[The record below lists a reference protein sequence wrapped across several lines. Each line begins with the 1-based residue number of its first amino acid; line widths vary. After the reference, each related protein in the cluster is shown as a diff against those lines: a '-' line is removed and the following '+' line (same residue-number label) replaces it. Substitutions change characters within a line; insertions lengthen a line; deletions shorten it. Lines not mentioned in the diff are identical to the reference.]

1 MCARRQRLRSWVA
14 VRAQARSGSAAIEFA
29 VIAPICLALAFVVI
43 FLGKIYFDTETLQAA
58 VERAGRMIAVTQNV
72 TQSQLQTAIQSSLA
86 PIGNPTVTVSYSTT
100 TISGVSVGHLSA
112 TMTRSYAVPWVTTY
126 NMTYTA
132 DTYLPPSSFSG
143 S

>member
-1 MCARRQRLRSWVA
+1 VA

>member
-1 MCARRQRLRSWVA
+1 MA